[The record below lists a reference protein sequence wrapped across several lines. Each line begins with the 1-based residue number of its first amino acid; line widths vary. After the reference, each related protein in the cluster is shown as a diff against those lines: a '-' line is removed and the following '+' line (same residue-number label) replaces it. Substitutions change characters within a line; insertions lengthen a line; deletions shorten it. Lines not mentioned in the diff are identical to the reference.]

1 MRQRFA
7 IAIAALAGGAWLQFA
22 PLDEIGPAQFDR
34 AIDLPANRR
43 NSGGFS
49 GVEVS
54 ENGAVFL
61 AISDRGYVLRGRLL
75 RAAGHLAGVQ
85 TDPVRPL
92 LTTGGTP
99 VRGKGNDAEG
109 AALAPDG
116 TLYVSFEGQNRIL
129 SYAAGKPVAQRRFT
143 SDLFVSF
150 PSNGGMEALAIDAA
164 GTLYALP
171 ERIWRRR
178 QPTPVYRLDAQGWTA
193 LPGYARNRG
202 FLPVGA
208 DVGPDGRLY
217 ILERH
222 FKGLGFASRIRSYAI
237 GPDALY
243 DPQIILTT
251 RQGRHGNLEGLS
263 VWRDAQGAIRLTMV
277 SDDNFLP
284 VLPNQVVEYVVPKI
298 LANKGAKD

>member
-1 MRQRFA
+1 MRQRLA
-7 IAIAALAGGAWLQFA
+7 VAIAALAGFAWSQFA
-22 PLDEIGPAQFDR
+22 LPDDPGPAQFDR
-34 AIDLPANRR
+34 ALALPSNHSDL
-43 NSGGFS
+43 GGFS
-49 GVEVS
+49 GIELWQD
-54 ENGAVFL
+54 GTAFL
-61 AISDRGYVLRGRLL
+61 AISDRGHILRGRLQRSNGQLTEL
-75 RAAGHLAGVQ
+75 RADL
-85 TDPVRPL
+85 VRPL
-92 LTTGGTP
+92 LTTRGAP

-109 AALAPDG
+109 AALAVDG
-116 TLYVSFEGQNRIL
+116 TVYVSFEGQNRIL
-129 SYAAGKPVAQRRFT
+129 AYPPDQPVAQRRLT
-143 SDLFVSF
+143 SDLFASF
-150 PSNGGMEALAIDAA
+150 PGNGGMEALAIDAS

-193 LPGYARNRG
+193 LPGYRRNRG

-237 GPDALY
+237 GPDALHN
-243 DPQIILTT
+243 PQTILTT
-251 RQGRHGNLEGLS
+251 RQGRHGNLEGVS
-263 VWRDAQGAIRLTMV
+263 VWRDSRGAIRLTMV

-284 VLPNQVVEYVVPKI
+284 VLPNQIVEYVVPKI